1 MPPRTR
7 GGADLLDSSRDP
19 LLLPLPSP
27 SPSPRAFRWVR
38 LSSIKPSLLSFF
50 RLVADPGM
58 PFCEDCLARKGIQ
71 ASDGTVKARYAYKFG
86 MLNFVNLRNDRLVS
100 DMLIIL

>member
-19 LLLPLPSP
+19 LLLPLPSL
-27 SPSPRAFRWVR
+27 SPRAFRWVR